1 VLHAALAWS
10 FWSAQ
15 DFPRGF
21 RDEFFIVELTTD
33 IVFGGDLRAL
43 FLGDYYPPLQ
53 RLPGVLALAAGAGY
67 RGMLAAQALLW
78 LPLLVF
84 GTWWSARRLTG
95 EWGATLAVALLLPA
109 AGILDSL
116 HRFEPNLGA
125 TAAAAGCLA
134 AFLWSDGLQKRR
146 EVLLLT
152 VCLGLGLMVDRLG
165 TLPCVALP
173 LGWAAFR
180 GRKNPVVR
188 RNVLLLCVALVVA
201 VGWWYALFIRDY
213 VGEWLPQLLA
223 GEVDRSGEVL
233 EARPPLVFWAL
244 HYLWIWI
251 DSQVGLLGGVL
262 FLGGLAWGVRHRG
275 EKAVGEVLLWLVLGL
290 TLFSLI
296 PKRQPFYTLPLLPAA
311 AVLAAAMLVGIT
323 GRATASLGLSRLF
336 LASGAAL
343 LVTLPAVLTARPGQD
358 LDPGVVAWTLQNRS
372 PLPERWVGERFP
384 LGQRPD
390 GRRLDIASFADRL
403 EGVGVPTSAPVVV
416 LSTDGQ
422 ISESQLLSILRI
434 ERRSSEVFGVV
445 VHPETVAERGA
456 EFAALIDLRSA
467 SGWPDDEA
475 VIDAHERRFGWEQNE
490 ELLAVMR
497 EMKQRFGE
505 ASQPY
510 PVGESTLQIWVQRPR

>member
-1 VLHAALAWS
+1 M
-10 FWSAQ
+10 
-15 DFPRGF
+15 
-21 RDEFFIVELTTD
+21 
-33 IVFGGDLRAL
+33 FGGDLRAL
-43 FLGDYYPPLQ
+43 FLGDYYPPLM
-53 RLPGVLALAAGAGY
+53 RLPGVLALMVGAGY

-78 LPLLVF
+78 LPLLGF

-95 EWGATLAVALLLPA
+95 EWGATLAVALVLPA

-146 EVLLLT
+146 EVLLLAG
-152 VCLGLGLMVDRLG
+152 CLGLGLMVDRLG

-173 LGWAAFR
+173 VAWAAFR
-180 GRKNPVVR
+180 GRSNPLVR
-188 RNVLLLCVALVVA
+188 RNTLMLVVA
-201 VGWWYALFIRDY
+201 LLLGVGWWYALFLRDY

-233 EARPPLVFWAL
+233 EERPPLVFWAL
-244 HYLWIWI
+244 HYVWIWL
-251 DSQVGLLGGVL
+251 DSQVGLVGGAL
-262 FLGGLAWGVRHRG
+262 FLGGLGWGVSQRG
-275 EKAVGEVLLWLVLGL
+275 DKRVAEVLLWLVLGL
-290 TLFSLI
+290 IVFSLI

-311 AVLAAAMLVGIT
+311 AVLAAAMLA
-323 GRATASLGLSRLF
+323 GRPGSDDAPMTSRRVA
-336 LASGAAL
+336 LASAL
-343 LVTLPAVLTARPGQD
+343 GVLVTLPAILTARPGED
-358 LDPGVVAWTLQNRS
+358 LDPGVAAWALQNRS

-390 GRRLDIASFADRL
+390 GHLLDVASFADRL
-403 EGVGVPTSAPVVV
+403 EGVGVPANAPVVV

-422 ISESQLLSILRI
+422 VSESQLLSVLRI
-434 ERRSSEVFGVV
+434 ERRSAAVFGVV

-467 SGWPDDEA
+467 SGWPGDDA
-475 VIDAHERRFGWEQNE
+475 IIDAHERRFGWEQNDA
-490 ELLAVMR
+490 LLAAMR
-497 EMKQRFGE
+497 GMGERFGE

-510 PVGESTLQIWVQRPR
+510 PVGESTLQVWVQRPQ